1 MPLDRENVRAIAQLA
16 RLKMPEALL
25 DSLAGELNKILRWVE
40 QLGEVDTDGVAP
52 MTAVVAATLKQ
63 RADIGDDGDMVE
75 DVLANAPEE
84 TRNFFV
90 VPKVIE

>member
-16 RLKMPEALL
+16 RLKVPEAAL
-25 DSLAGELNKILRWVE
+25 DSLAGELNNILGWVE

-52 MTAVVAATLKQ
+52 MTSVVATTLIQ
-63 RADIGDDGDMVE
+63 RTDIVDDGDMVE
-75 DVLANAPEE
+75 DVLANAPAE

>member
-16 RLKMPEALL
+16 RLKVPEAAL
-25 DSLAGELNKILRWVE
+25 DSLAGELNNILGWVE

-52 MTAVVAATLKQ
+52 MTSVVATTLLQ
-63 RADIGDDGDMVE
+63 REDIVDDGDMVE

-84 TRNFFV
+84 ARNFFV